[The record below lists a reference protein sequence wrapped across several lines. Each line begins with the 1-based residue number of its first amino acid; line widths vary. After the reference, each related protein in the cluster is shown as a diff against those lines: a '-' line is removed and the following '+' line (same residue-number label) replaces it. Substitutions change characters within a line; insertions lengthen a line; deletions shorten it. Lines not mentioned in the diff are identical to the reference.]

1 MTILFD
7 NHQYA
12 KRLQDAGMPPAL
24 ADIHAESTG
33 EIMNELSA
41 LNTKIDHYAAE
52 TNAKIDMVQ
61 FKLDAKID
69 HVDTRINGKI
79 DQVDIK
85 INGRI
90 DQVEARLEAKIADSR
105 AELIRWVV
113 GVGILQSS
121 LLSALL
127 LKMIPG

>member
-1 MTILFD
+1 MAILFD

-33 EIMNELSA
+33 EIMNELGA

-52 TNAKIDMVQ
+52 TNAKIAMVQ

-69 HVDTRINGKI
+69 HVDTR
-79 DQVDIK
+79 

-127 LKMIPG
+127 LKMISG